1 MKSLSRSLILF
12 IILVLLVSGNSN
24 AQKKYKFP
32 KPPKFTLTF
41 ALSYNYALSKAF
53 GNLSSFS
60 SVYDSTANG
69 YVFNGPSYGMLQG
82 GSFMTIGKWGVGKKR
97 QLRFTMT
104 LGYSLFYNSDIDYNN
119 KNQWHLFNGT
129 LGMEYNMAPKS
140 RYRPYIG
147 YELMYTL
154 MFGSWQFQT
163 TDASGNREVN
173 YYKFKPAHRFG
184 LAFNAGVEYMI
195 KRNIGVTFG
204 GRLVWVNLAPKQ
216 NMASSDPYKLYIN
229 DAKSDRGID
238 IGFRKQI
245 VYFQFIGGVS
255 LFLHRK

>member
-1 MKSLSRSLILF
+1 MKSFSRFLILLL
-12 IILVLLVSGNSN
+12 ISILLVSGNSN
-24 AQKKYKFP
+24 AQKKYRFP

-69 YVFNGPSYGMLQG
+69 YVFNAPSYGMLQG
-82 GSFMTIGKWGVGKKR
+82 GSFLATGKWGVGKKR
-97 QLRFTMT
+97 QVRFTMT
-104 LGYSLFYNSDIDYNN
+104 LGYSLFYNADMDFNN
-119 KNQWHLFNGT
+119 KSQWHHVNGT

-147 YELMYTL
+147 FELMYTL
-154 MFGSWQFQT
+154 ILGSWQYESR
-163 TDASGNREVN
+163 DALGEKTVN
-173 YYKFKPAHRFG
+173 YYKFNPAHRFG
-184 LAFNAGVEYMI
+184 LAFNSGVEYMI

-216 NMASSDPYKLYIN
+216 NRASSDPNKLYIN
-229 DAKSDRGID
+229 DAKSDSGID

-245 VYFQFIGGVS
+245 VYFQFVGGVS